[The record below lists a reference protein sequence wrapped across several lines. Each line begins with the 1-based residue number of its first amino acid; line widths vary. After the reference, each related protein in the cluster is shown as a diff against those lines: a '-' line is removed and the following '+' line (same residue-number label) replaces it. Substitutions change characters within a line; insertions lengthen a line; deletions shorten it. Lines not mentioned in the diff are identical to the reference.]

1 MVKFV
6 ENELI
11 AIKNEVSDMWLL
23 VQQQLENAF
32 EALRNH
38 DEELANSVASREK
51 RVNAFDLKIDSD
63 IEDFIALYNPVAVDL
78 RFMLAMLKINNNLER
93 IGDYADSIAR
103 FVVSNAIS
111 DADKQLFNAKELT
124 DMYEQVLQMFTT
136 TYKALETSNVSLA
149 KSVIEKDDLL
159 DSLNKK
165 ALDKLAEYAKDYPSA
180 IRFCL
185 EIAAILRKLE
195 RTGDHIINL
204 AEETVF
210 YIDAEVLKHLYS
222 AAPSIHED

>member
-103 FVVSNAIS
+103 FVVRNAIS

-149 KSVIEKDDLL
+149 KSVIFSK
-159 DSLNKK
+159 S
-165 ALDKLAEYAKDYPSA
+165 PSQW
-180 IRFCL
+180 R
-185 EIAAILRKLE
+185 
-195 RTGDHIINL
+195 
-204 AEETVF
+204 
-210 YIDAEVLKHLYS
+210 
-222 AAPSIHED
+222 

>member
-103 FVVSNAIS
+103 FVVRNAIS

-149 KSVIEKDDLL
+149 KSVI
-159 DSLNKK
+159 
-165 ALDKLAEYAKDYPSA
+165 
-180 IRFCL
+180 
-185 EIAAILRKLE
+185 
-195 RTGDHIINL
+195 
-204 AEETVF
+204 
-210 YIDAEVLKHLYS
+210 VLTTSK
-222 AAPSIHED
+222 